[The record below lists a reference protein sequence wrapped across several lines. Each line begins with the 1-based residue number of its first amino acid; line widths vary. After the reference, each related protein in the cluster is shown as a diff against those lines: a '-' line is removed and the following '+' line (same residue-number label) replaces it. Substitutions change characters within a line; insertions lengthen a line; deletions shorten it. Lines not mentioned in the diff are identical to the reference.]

1 MDYESEFRSFWNLV
15 KKMRE
20 AQKEYFRNRSFDQLQ
35 VSKKLEKEVDASV
48 FFLEKEFG
56 EQRRMF

>member
-1 MDYESEFRSFWNLV
+1 MNYEEEFRAFWNLV

-56 EQRRMF
+56 EQRRIF